1 LEKCLRSIILNRNV
15 QVGYINI
22 RRDVTAND
30 TALAAATYDSLP
42 ANRVSV
48 SADATSLILM
58 AFGTGDAGGTALVN
72 IFGGRGQKGKQQQPA
87 ILLSSITFT
96 RGTMQCNND
105 PADPA
110 LAALAS
116 NYYFGTVVETAAG
129 GVADLRI
136 GNDSGNDRIGLA
148 IIRLTGESWIYAE
161 VKTLTNITKFNLV
174 GSWVNEAL
182 PES

>member
-1 LEKCLRSIILNRNV
+1 MKRNV

-22 RRDVTAND
+22 RRNVTSDDA
-30 TALAAATYDSLP
+30 ALGAATYDSLP
-42 ANRVSV
+42 ANRVPI
-48 SADATSLILM
+48 SADATSLVLM
-58 AFGTGDAGGTALVN
+58 AFGTGNDNGTALVN

-110 LAALAS
+110 LAALTS
-116 NYYFGTVVETAAG
+116 NFYFDKVVETAAG
-129 GVADLRI
+129 GAADLRV
-136 GNDSGNDRIGLA
+136 GNDNETNRIGLA
-148 IIRLTGESWIYAE
+148 IIRLLGESWIYAE

-174 GSWVNEAL
+174 GAWVNETL